1 MDVSAAR
8 FEDLN
13 AGLRLWKV
21 DPVGQLDDPF
31 FDLAV
36 LLREVND
43 HLVEP
48 FVDKREEPQDYALA
62 NNRADDKAHNEVFLQ
77 VVENLDCYH
86 DVRQVHQNERN

>member
-43 HLVEP
+43 
-48 FVDKREEPQDYALA
+48 QIG
-62 NNRADDKAHNEVFLQ
+62 RAHV
-77 VVENLDCYH
+77 
-86 DVRQVHQNERN
+86 